1 MGPKIRSIS
10 DDRTYTE
17 KYAELKTDED
27 LYMNKN
33 VDWINSK
40 GTKLGYL
47 FIVAVVFLFLNATQ
61 LFQLHES
68 WTVTNLAHMIVSF
81 FMLHW
86 VKGCPDDFTQ
96 GEYNGLTLYEQID
109 AGVSWTNMKKF
120 FILVPTVLTLVACH
134 YAGYEKVFVIVNISA
149 FIICLIPKLP
159 MMYRVRVFGINS
171 TPGIDTK
178 IEYSPSRRSSRDIK
192 DD

>member
-68 WTVTNLAHMIVSF
+68 WTVTNLAHMIVRTACSTLHKIIISF
-81 FMLHW
+81 SFHFMSLH
-86 VKGCPDDFTQ
+86 FTS
-96 GEYNGLTLYEQID
+96 LHFTSLHFT
-109 AGVSWTNMKKF
+109 S
-120 FILVPTVLTLVACH
+120 LH
-134 YAGYEKVFVIVNISA
+134 FVIR
-149 FIICLIPKLP
+149 CWDLP
-159 MMYRVRVFGINS
+159 G
-171 TPGIDTK
+171 
-178 IEYSPSRRSSRDIK
+178 
-192 DD
+192 